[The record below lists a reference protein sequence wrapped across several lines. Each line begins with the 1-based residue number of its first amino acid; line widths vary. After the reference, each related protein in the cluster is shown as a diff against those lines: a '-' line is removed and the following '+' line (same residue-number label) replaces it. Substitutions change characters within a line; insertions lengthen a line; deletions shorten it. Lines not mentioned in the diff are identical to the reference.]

1 MSHGIIVLGDILMMG
16 LPAHF
21 IPPLENGDRLTR
33 LEFER
38 RYEAMPRVKKAELVE
53 GIVYMAS
60 PLRFESHGKPHS
72 AMMTWLGTYWV
83 ATPGTLLGDNTTV
96 RFDENNEHQPD
107 AVLFLP
113 PTSGGKVVITE
124 DDYLQGT
131 PELIVEIAAST
142 ASYDFYVKRR
152 VYERQGVQEYIVWRV
167 YDQQIDWFRLQG
179 DGYVSRSPNEFGLIY
194 SQVFPGLVL
203 AVSALL
209 AGEYAQV
216 LAELQK
222 GLQSPEHQ
230 DFVKQLRE

>member
-1 MSHGIIVLGDILMMG
+1 MT

-21 IPPLENGDRLTR
+21 IPPLENGDHLTR

-38 RYEAMPRVKKAELVE
+38 RYEAMPGVKKAELVE

-72 AMMTWLGTYWV
+72 AMMTWLGTYWA

-113 PTSGGKVVITE
+113 PTIGGKVVITE
-124 DDYLQGT
+124 DDYLQGA

-142 ASYDFYVKRR
+142 ASYDFHIKRR

-167 YDQQIDWFRLQG
+167 YDQQIDWFRLQQA
-179 DGYVSRSPNEFGLIY
+179 GYVKIPPNELGLIS
-194 SQVFPGLVL
+194 SQVFPCLVL

-209 AGEYAQV
+209 TGEYAQV
-216 LAELQK
+216 LAELQP

-230 DFVKQLRE
+230 NFVNQLQEKAVTIR

>member
-1 MSHGIIVLGDILMMG
+1 MT

-21 IPPLENGDRLTR
+21 IPPLENGDCLTR
-33 LEFER
+33 LEFEQ
-38 RYEAMPRVKKAELVE
+38 RYEAMPQVKKAELVE

-72 AMMTWLGTYWV
+72 AMMTWLGTYWA

-96 RFDENNEHQPD
+96 RFDKDNEHQPD

-113 PTSGGKVVITE
+113 STIGGKVIITE
-124 DDYLQGT
+124 DDYLQGA

-142 ASYDFYVKRR
+142 ASYDFHIKRR

-167 YDQQIDWFRLQG
+167 YDQQIDWFQLQPA
-179 DGYVSRSPNEFGLIY
+179 GYVKISPNESGLIS

-209 AGEYAQV
+209 AGKYAQV
-216 LAELQK
+216 LAELQQ

-230 DFVKQLRE
+230 NFVKQLQEKAGNKSNYSHLK

>member
-1 MSHGIIVLGDILMMG
+1 MN

-38 RYEAMPRVKKAELVE
+38 RYEAIPQVKKAELVE

-72 AMMTWLGTYWV
+72 AIMTWLGTYWA

-96 RFDENNEHQPD
+96 RLDEDNECQPD

-113 PTSGGKVVITE
+113 PTAGGKATVTE
-124 DDYLQGT
+124 DDYLQGA

-142 ASYDFYVKRR
+142 ASYDFHIKRR

-167 YDQQIDWFRLQG
+167 YDKQIDWFWLQEER
-179 DGYVSRSPNEFGLIY
+179 YVKVPPDEQGLIA
-194 SQVFPGLVL
+194 SQVFPGLIL

-209 AGEYAQV
+209 AGEYARV

-230 DFVKQLRE
+230 NFAERLQEKAK